1 MPEGDLMSA
10 QDTAIAAWSP
20 TDVVVIPTSVET
32 PDDIVQYGSATLS
45 KRDMQSIVAGFQAQG
60 YEMVSTFVWTK
71 AAAAM
76 KKQLATLGME
86 FIGEM
91 LGRPD
96 LHHDSDPTTAIAD
109 HEVIG
114 LAEDLGMITATQALR
129 LKQSLQL
136 VTHFASLD
144 EAEAADEAMQKEE
157 AVSLLRTCI
166 TSILGKPRFE
176 AAMKFADFRRRLAE
190 HTLHP
195 EDPDV
200 ATIKDSPYFFIRT
213 TLSVLLSMVKVEK
226 GATLEHAIGNTML
239 LLPALWGRLRSNE
252 RWQVGQAYAEVNA
265 AGNRPASAGMKK
277 ALVDVRGFDFV
288 PETLRSSTFTDAAAK
303 VLTSHFAMNNFYN
316 EQEPM
321 QTLANLGSSIPMPA
335 FAKCMEATL
344 AVCLGNYWGRAWAAQ
359 PYATQL
365 LKLLRATQWDYY
377 FNECL
382 PRDRTILDKLASE
395 EKPVIRWREL
405 VAEYVRQDFIPSK
418 RNMKA
423 LLDASRPAGSSAAVM
438 QQATTLRSQLG
449 V

>member
-144 EAEAADEAMQKEE
+144 EAEAADEAMQKDF
-157 AVSLLRTCI
+157 
-166 TSILGKPRFE
+166 GKTPFRSGNEVRRF
-176 AAMKFADFRRRLAE
+176 
-190 HTLHP
+190 
-195 EDPDV
+195 
-200 ATIKDSPYFFIRT
+200 S
-213 TLSVLLSMVKVEK
+213 
-226 GATLEHAIGNTML
+226 
-239 LLPALWGRLRSNE
+239 
-252 RWQVGQAYAEVNA
+252 
-265 AGNRPASAGMKK
+265 K
-277 ALVDVRGFDFV
+277 ALGGTH
-288 PETLRSSTFTDAAAK
+288 PPPGRS
-303 VLTSHFAMNNFYN
+303 
-316 EQEPM
+316 
-321 QTLANLGSSIPMPA
+321 
-335 FAKCMEATL
+335 
-344 AVCLGNYWGRAWAAQ
+344 
-359 PYATQL
+359 
-365 LKLLRATQWDYY
+365 
-377 FNECL
+377 
-382 PRDRTILDKLASE
+382 
-395 EKPVIRWREL
+395 
-405 VAEYVRQDFIPSK
+405 
-418 RNMKA
+418 
-423 LLDASRPAGSSAAVM
+423 
-438 QQATTLRSQLG
+438 
-449 V
+449 

>member
-1 MPEGDLMSA
+1 MIS
-10 QDTAIAAWSP
+10 QDNAILVWNP
-20 TDVVVIPTSVET
+20 TDIVEIPKSAET
-32 PDDIVQYGSATLS
+32 PGDIVRYGSATLS

-86 FIGEM
+86 FVGEM

-96 LHHDSDPTTAIAD
+96 LNHDSDPTTAIAD
-109 HEVIG
+109 HEVIA

-144 EAEAADEAMQKEE
+144 EAESGGEAMQKEE

-176 AAMKFADFRRRLAE
+176 AAVKFADFRKRLAE
-190 HTLHP
+190 RTLKS
-195 EDPDV
+195 DDADV
-200 ATIKDSPYFFIRT
+200 VAIKNSPYFFVRT
-213 TLSVLLSMVKVEK
+213 TLSVLLSMIKTEK
-226 GATLEHAIGNTML
+226 AAILEHAVGNTML
-239 LLPALWGRLRSNE
+239 LLPLLWDRLRSNE
-252 RWQVGQAYAEVNA
+252 RWQVGQSYAEVNA

-277 ALVDVRGFDFV
+277 ALIDVKGFDFV

-316 EQEPM
+316 EREPM
-321 QTLANLGSSIPMPA
+321 QTLANLGTSIPMPA
-335 FAKCMEATL
+335 FAKCIEATL
-344 AVCLGNYWGRAWAAQ
+344 AVFLGNHWGHAWNAEE
-359 PYATQL
+359 YAKQI
-365 LKLLRATQWDYY
+365 LRSLRPTQWDYY

-382 PRDRTILDKLASE
+382 PRDRTVLDKLSTE
-395 EKPVIRWREL
+395 LKPVGRWRSL
-405 VAEYVRQDFIPSK
+405 ISKYVRSDFVPNK
-418 RNMKA
+418 RHVKA
-423 LLDASRPAGSSAAVM
+423 LLDASRERGSDESVVEKAN
-438 QQATTLRSQLG
+438 TLRSQLG
-449 V
+449 S